1 MNKMLHQ
8 VKLHSSKLGTAHLCR

>member
-8 VKLHSSKLGTAHLCR
+8 VKLHSSKLGTTHLCC